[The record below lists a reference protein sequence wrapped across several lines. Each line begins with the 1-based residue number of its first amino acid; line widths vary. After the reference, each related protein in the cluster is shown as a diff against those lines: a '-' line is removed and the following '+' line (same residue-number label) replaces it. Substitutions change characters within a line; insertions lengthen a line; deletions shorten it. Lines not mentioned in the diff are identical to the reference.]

1 MKMEAGFG
9 IERMHGMR
17 DAENNHRDCGIAGLR
32 ENLGRDVVVGDP
44 VWGPSPNNWIFSTAS
59 IPIA

>member
-17 DAENNHRDCGIAGLR
+17 DAENNHRDCGIARKFGSGCR
-32 ENLGRDVVVGDP
+32 GWGSRLGT
-44 VWGPSPNNWIFSTAS
+44 FS
-59 IPIA
+59 